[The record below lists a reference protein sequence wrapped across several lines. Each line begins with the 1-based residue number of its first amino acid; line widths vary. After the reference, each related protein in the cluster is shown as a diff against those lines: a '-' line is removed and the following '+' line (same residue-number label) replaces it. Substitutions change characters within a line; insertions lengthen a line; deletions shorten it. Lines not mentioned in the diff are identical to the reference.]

1 MFKMMRHSLLML
13 AVLLTAL
20 AGRSNAAQSLHDPAS
35 RNGAEHVTSY
45 FLSHG
50 EADLV
55 AGQHH
60 AGHVQHVV
68 LKKFPFHS
76 SFSFAIG
83 APVVNLGL
91 SSASGPNTA
100 RVPQHLQLIYPF
112 HYFW

>member
-1 MFKMMRHSLLML
+1 MRHSLLML
-13 AVLLTAL
+13 AVLLTVA
-20 AGRSNAAQSLHDPAS
+20 AGRSNAAQSLHEGGS
-35 RNGAEHVTSY
+35 RSGTEHVTSF
-45 FLSHG
+45 FLAHG

-55 AGQHH
+55 ASQHN

-76 SFSFAIG
+76 SLSFAIG

-91 SSASGPNTA
+91 TSASGPNTPRA
-100 RVPQHLQLIYPF
+100 PQHLELIYPF